1 MQVRKKLKP
10 GQDGTRSLL
19 DKYGDQMVCV
29 RYRYDEERRLRY
41 KTVELI
47 VETTPWLPA
56 ATELPAN
63 ALVGLRVGLSE
74 TELQDRI
81 RQAGGKWNRALKY
94 WELRY
99 DKAVALGL
107 KSRIEPSTLPNSRKK
122 RLPNS
127 GKEKPSTI
135 RQK

>member
-47 VETTPWLPA
+47 VETVPWEPLA
-56 ATELPAN
+56 EIQADTV
-63 ALVGLRVGLSE
+63 VGLKVSLQE
-74 TELQDRI
+74 IELQSKV
-81 RQAGGKWNRALKY
+81 RQVGGKWNRGRQVL
-94 WELRY
+94 ELSY
-99 DKAVALGL
+99 DKVLALGL
-107 KSRIEPSTLPNSRKK
+107 VSRIDLSTLPNNGKVK
-122 RLPNS
+122 LP
-127 GKEKPSTI
+127 PA
-135 RQK
+135 

>member
-47 VETTPWLPA
+47 VETVPWEPLTEIPA
-56 ATELPAN
+56 DTV
-63 ALVGLRVGLSE
+63 VGLKVGLQE
-74 TELQDRI
+74 IELQSKI
-81 RQAGGKWNRALKY
+81 RQVGGKWNRGRQVL
-94 WELRY
+94 ELSY
-99 DKAVALGL
+99 DKVLALGL
-107 KSRIEPSTLPNSRKK
+107 ASRIDLSTLPNNGKVK
-122 RLPNS
+122 LPS
-127 GKEKPSTI
+127 A
-135 RQK
+135 